1 MAGIFC
7 DLLEQCPRVGN
18 EKGLLCLAD
27 LDVDLTP

>member
-7 DLLEQCPRVGN
+7 DLDQCPRVGN

-27 LDVDLTP
+27 LDVDLAP